1 MMSAIRS
8 DRVPN
13 LLVLQYAP
21 VGRVT
26 NLLLIPSFFFTAS
39 SVEKRNPLSP
49 TAQRAGW
56 VGCNIMLSAIAPE
69 GKIRIVN
76 NGQITP
82 AQIVREQFQ
91 RVRPLASVLPN
102 LRGWILDVLRV
113 VHAIGRQDFTLQDV
127 YERDSE
133 LRALH
138 PNNQNIRAKI
148 RQQLQVLREM
158 RMITFQGR
166 GNYRVV

>member
-1 MMSAIRS
+1 
-8 DRVPN
+8 
-13 LLVLQYAP
+13 
-21 VGRVT
+21 
-26 NLLLIPSFFFTAS
+26 
-39 SVEKRNPLSP
+39 
-49 TAQRAGW
+49 
-56 VGCNIMLSAIAPE
+56 MLSAIAPE